1 MDALITQWKKEF
13 EAHIGSLLMCREFTS
28 DLFTQEEKRALE
40 KLWLE
45 LNSQKVNATH

>member
-13 EAHIGSLLMCREFTS
+13 EAHIGSLVLCSEFS
-28 DLFTQEEKRALE
+28 NDLFTQEEKRELE

-45 LNSQKVNATH
+45 LNSQKINTTY